1 MRELK
6 NSDFIVPLSIFVYLG
21 ILNGLLYFSTP
32 HTYLDP
38 FTVIYNTVLGLVI
51 IYFLAYQSTENKDR
65 FTGNFRKTFHLCAI
79 YGLVYFALFRPK
91 ELTYD
96 SFFLLVVC
104 AVGYSLSIG
113 YHALSPRLT
122 SLATILTKV
131 ASFGYLFFKQKR
143 PEFSHKGFSTYKY
156 PSPMGSKS
164 NIHLPIIDIIIRKTS
179 INEFPQLMLAKPFF

>member
-6 NSDFIVPLSIFVYLG
+6 NSGFIVPLSIFVYLG

-38 FTVIYNTVLGLVI
+38 FNIIYHTVLGLVVA
-51 IYFLAYQSTENKDR
+51 YFLAYHSTESKER
-65 FTGNFRKTFHLCAI
+65 FTDNFRKTWHLQAI
-79 YGLVYFALFRPK
+79 YGLVCFALFRPK
-91 ELTYD
+91 ELTYG
-96 SFFLLVVC
+96 SFFPWVVC
-104 AVGYSLSIG
+104 GVGYSLSIR
-113 YHALSPRLT
+113 YHALSPSPTPLV
-122 SLATILTKV
+122 TILAKV

-143 PEFSHKGFSTYKY
+143 PEFSHKGFSTYKF

-164 NIHLPIIDIIIRKTS
+164 HIHLPIIDIIIRKTS